1 MDLTKFSL
9 KRPVTTLLVVL
20 ALAVFGISSL
30 MGLRLELMPDMDMPV
45 MLVMTIYP
53 GADPESVEELVSS
66 QIEGKVGSLSGVDS
80 VTTYSQENSSMV
92 LLQYDYSTDTNDAYL
107 DLRAALDSIET
118 SLPDDCQTPIVMKMD
133 VNAMPSIMYSLST
146 TDGSDVVS
154 LANEDIVPELEAI
167 GSVASV
173 EVSGGRENYVQV
185 LLDEDAMNQYG
196 LTMSSIAQYIATAD
210 FTIPIGSLEQGSQS
224 ISAISSADVENVEDL
239 KNIPLFTSTGG
250 LVHLSDVAEVQWAE
264 KDPDSISRYNG
275 EETLTVS
282 ITKNQ
287 SASTLGMV
295 RDVKNVMRQM
305 EDSHPGLVATA
316 SYDASD
322 MILQSASSVGSTL
335 LMGVI
340 LSMIVLFIF
349 FGDWKASL
357 IVGSAMPISLLVTVI
372 VMAVAGFSLN
382 IITLG
387 ALVIAIG
394 MMVDS
399 SSVVLENCFRS
410 KDKKLHFKDAAL
422 VGAQGVASSI
432 VASTITTVVVYLPL
446 CLQDGLAGQIF
457 GQLGYTIIIAMLASL
472 VSALTLVPLFFWIFQ
487 PREKKELK
495 INSLLDRIKGKYEK
509 MERKLLYRKKLSMAV
524 AVLLLVAAF
533 ALVGLMKVELMPAID
548 EGTVSVEATFRSGT
562 KVSEVDARMQE
573 LEAMV
578 AAHPDVESYTLT
590 SSKGSGSISVNLKDK
605 RKMSSQEV
613 ADQWMEETK
622 DMTGIQLDISVSS
635 QMSSMM
641 STGSGALVTLSST
654 NLDDLKEAV
663 AQVEEQAWNIPG
675 VLNVSSDA
683 GESATQIKVLIDPLQ
698 AMAHGMTPVQ
708 AAGGLYSMISGTEA
722 MKITSN
728 GDEYSV
734 MLEYPEGTYTNAS
747 TLLDASVGGVPLSE
761 MATLQYTDSQQTV
774 MKSDGKYQTT
784 ITAACV
790 SGNTDAVEEKLDA
803 LVGSLQLP
811 DTVEQAEDTM
821 DQMMRENFTAL
832 GKAIAAAI
840 FLVFLVMA
848 MQFESPKY
856 SLMVMLSIPFSLIGS
871 FGLLFLSGQSLTMT
885 SLMGIMMLAGIVVNN
900 GILYVDGVNALIN
913 EDGLSLDD
921 ALIESAKT
929 RLRPILITT
938 LTTIIS
944 MVPMSLG
951 IGTGT
956 EMMQGMG
963 IIIIGGL
970 IASTI
975 LILILLPV
983 FYRMVYGKEKKE
995 KRKRIGK
1002 RRKPKS
1008 GAAEAGNGKRTETEG
1023 QSSL

>member
-287 SASTLGMV
+287 SASTLGVV

-641 STGSGALVTLSST
+641 ATGSGASVTLSST